1 MQVRWLILM
10 LVTWLMGAPVLADN
24 GLEIWVSSSRDALAL
39 GTVAARYQASSG
51 VLVTVTVMDP
61 VPERF
66 IAAAERGEAPDIIL
80 ISHDRLGALAET
92 GLISP
97 INPAAGWIAGI
108 SPVAMQAVQ
117 FDGSTWGYPVSVEAQ
132 HLIYNRALIET
143 PPSAFEDIPGLP
155 LPTGNRRIL
164 WDYTNPYF
172 TMPLLM
178 AGGGYAFEKRD
189 SPDDPIRTS
198 IDTKGAIAGA
208 EMLLTLINRQ
218 FLPPD
223 MTYQIMDEAMNAG
236 RVAMVIDGPWAWP
249 NLAISGIDFGVAPI
263 PSVGGRP
270 SPSYVTVQA
279 LAISSASANRDL
291 ASSFIETALTSDAG
305 LQTWNAN
312 GRLGALADLSA
323 AAAQTDPHITAMLD
337 IASVGVPLPD
347 NTQMAGFWRIM
358 RAALTDISTLAATPT
373 EALNAAAARLNETE
387 MPPDSG

>member
-1 MQVRWLILM
+1 MQVRWLILVFVSWM
-10 LVTWLMGAPVLADN
+10 VGVPARADD
-24 GLEIWVSSSRDALAL
+24 GLEIWVSSADDALAL

-66 IAAAERGEAPDIIL
+66 IAAAGQGEAPDIIL
-80 ISHDRLGALAET
+80 ISHDRLGALAER
-92 GLISP
+92 GLIIP
-97 INPAAGWIAGI
+97 LNPAADWMSGI
-108 SPVAMQAVQ
+108 LPVAMQAVQ
-117 FDGSTWGYPVSVEAQ
+117 IEGSTWGYPVSVEAP
-132 HLIYNRALIET
+132 HLIYNRTLIET
-143 PPSAFEDIPGLP
+143 PPSAFEDIPGVP
-155 LPTGNRRIL
+155 LPIGNRRIL

-178 AGGGYAFEKRD
+178 AGGGFAFEMRD
-189 SPDDPIRTS
+189 SPDDMVRTA
-198 IDTKGAIAGA
+198 INTKGAIAGA

-223 MTYQIMDEAMNAG
+223 MTYQIMNDAMNAG

-249 NLAISGIDFGVAPI
+249 NLAISGINFGVAPI
-263 PSVGGRP
+263 PGVGGRP
-270 SPSYVTVQA
+270 SPSYVTIQA

-291 ASSFIETALTSDAG
+291 ARSFIETALTSDAG

-312 GRLGALADLSA
+312 SRLGALADLSA
-323 AAAQTDPHITAMLD
+323 AVAQTDPHITAMLE

-347 NTQMAGFWRIM
+347 NTEMVGFWRNM
-358 RAALTDISTLAATPT
+358 RTALTDISTLTVTPT
-373 EALNAAAARLNETE
+373 DALNAAATRINGTE